1 MSIRNCAR
9 TLALCALAAATLA
22 TGATPAALEEGKDF
36 RTLTPARP
44 TASPGKIE
52 VVEFFS
58 YACPHCAHFFPLVN
72 AWEGKLPKDVA
83 FRRVPVGF
91 GRPEWVNLQRAYY
104 ALLAGGDFARL
115 DGALFYAIHEEQQPL
130 MYEPTIA
137 EWIGKNGGNAAQF
150 ATAYTSFGV
159 NNQTVQ
165 ADRMAED
172 YAIDSIPAMA
182 IDGKYVAMADPAR
195 GELGYLQQLLENTDK
210 LIARVR
216 AEHAAAS
223 PAASTPAA
231 KHK

>member
-1 MSIRNCAR
+1 MSIGSRAVA
-9 TLALCALAAATLA
+9 LALGALVAIALGTGAPAAAQ
-22 TGATPAALEEGKDF
+22 EEGKDF

-52 VVEFFS
+52 VIEFFS

-72 AWEGKLPKDVA
+72 AWQAKLPKDVA

-91 GRPEWVNLQRAYY
+91 GRQEWVNLQRTYY
-104 ALLAGGDFARL
+104 ALQATGDLARL

-130 MYEPTIA
+130 VYEPTIA
-137 EWIGKNGGNAAQF
+137 EWVGKNGGDAEKF

-159 NNQTVQ
+159 NNETVQ
-165 ADRMAED
+165 ADQMAQD

-182 IDGKYVAMADPAR
+182 VDGKYVALADPQR
-195 GELGYLQQLLENTDK
+195 GEVGYLQQLLENTDK

-216 AEHAAAS
+216 ADHARAGPAS
-223 PAASTPAA
+223 
-231 KHK
+231 KQK

>member
-1 MSIRNCAR
+1 MPIRSRAV
-9 TLALCALAAATLA
+9 TLALCALTALPLAKAAPAAAQ
-22 TGATPAALEEGKDF
+22 EEGKDF
-36 RTLTPARP
+36 RTLNPARP

-52 VVEFFS
+52 VIEFFS
-58 YACPHCAHFFPLVN
+58 YACQHCAHFFPLVN
-72 AWEGKLPKDVA
+72 AWEAKLPKDVA

-91 GRPEWVNLQRAYY
+91 GRLEWINLQRTYY
-104 ALLAGGDFARL
+104 ALLATGDFARL
-115 DGALFYAIHEEQQPL
+115 DGALFHAIHEEQQPL

-137 EWIGKNGGNAAQF
+137 EWVGKNGGNAEKF
-150 ATAYTSFGV
+150 ATAYSSFGV

-165 ADRMAED
+165 ADRMAQD

-182 IDGKYVAMADPAR
+182 IDGKYVAMADPQR

-216 AEHAAAS
+216 AEHAAAN
-223 PAASTPAA
+223 PAA

>member
-1 MSIRNCAR
+1 MSIRNRAA
-9 TLALCALAAATLA
+9 TLALCALVVLPLARGASEAA
-22 TGATPAALEEGKDF
+22 PQEGKDF
-36 RTLTPARP
+36 RALNPARP
-44 TASPGKIE
+44 TSSPGKIE

-72 AWEGKLPKDVA
+72 AWQAKLPKDVA

-91 GRPEWVNLQRAYY
+91 GRQEWINLQRTYY
-104 ALLAGGDFARL
+104 ALVATGDFARL
-115 DGALFYAIHEEQQPL
+115 DGALFHAIHDEQQPL
-130 MYEPTIA
+130 VYEPTIA
-137 EWIGKNGGNAAQF
+137 EWVGKNGGDAEKF

-172 YAIDSIPAMA
+172 FAIDSIPAMA
-182 IDGKYVAMADPAR
+182 IDGKYVAMADPQR

-210 LIARVR
+210 LIALVR

-223 PAASTPAA
+223 PAV
-231 KHK
+231 KHR

>member
-1 MSIRNCAR
+1 MSIRNRAVV
-9 TLALCALAAATLA
+9 LALCALSTVLLGKGAPAAAQ
-22 TGATPAALEEGKDF
+22 EEGKDF
-36 RTLTPARP
+36 RTLTPARA
-44 TASPGKIE
+44 TSSPGKIE

-72 AWEGKLPKDVA
+72 AWEAKLPKDVA

-91 GRPEWVNLQRAYY
+91 GRQEWVNLQRTFY
-104 ALLAGGDFARL
+104 ALQATGDLARL

-130 MYEPTIA
+130 VYEPTIA
-137 EWIGKNGGNAAQF
+137 AWVGKNGGDAEKF

-165 ADRMAED
+165 ADQMAED

-182 IDGKYVAMADPAR
+182 VDGHYVAMADPQR

-216 AEHAAAS
+216 AERAQAGA
-223 PAASTPAA
+223 AA

>member
-1 MSIRNCAR
+1 MSIRSRAVA
-9 TLALCALAAATLA
+9 LALCALAAVALGKGAAAATLA
-22 TGATPAALEEGKDF
+22 EGKDF
-36 RTLTPARP
+36 RTLAPARP

-52 VVEFFS
+52 VIEFFS

-72 AWEGKLPKDVA
+72 AWQAKLPKDVA

-91 GRPEWVNLQRAYY
+91 RRQEWINLQRTFY
-104 ALLAGGDFARL
+104 ALQATGDLARL

-137 EWIGKNGGNAAQF
+137 EWVGKNGGDAQKF
-150 ATAYTSFGV
+150 TTAYTSFGV

-165 ADRMAED
+165 ADQMAED

-182 IDGKYVAMADPAR
+182 VDGKYVAMADPQR
-195 GELGYLQQLLENTDK
+195 GELGYLQQLLENTDE

-216 AEHAAAS
+216 AEHARGG
-223 PAASTPAA
+223 TAA
-231 KHK
+231 KQK